1 MERRAREQLSISEKA
16 SVLFDAARE
25 GVTVAARRAGVPR
38 ASIYRWRARAARD
51 GVEALPPAS
60 RAGTPLE
67 ANRLD
72 SKVQTAVIMIAKEH
86 PYLGPAKAA
95 QELRRRG
102 VVVSSSAVHSTWVR
116 NGLATLPERARAARM
131 EMERPQASIMGN
143 GIVSE
148 LAALR
153 AEVAR
158 LAEQQARTISSLERQ
173 DRGRRSYARSKPV
186 LQRALTHGQHLG
198 VLRELFGDAMPA
210 ESRGQAEASESSS
223 QEAAIET
230 PAPSILTML
239 FGIEAV
245 AVGKEPRTSAPPSPA
260 ISAAADGQAPH
271 T

>member
-1 MERRAREQLSISEKA
+1 MKPRAREPLSRSEKA
-16 SVLFDAARE
+16 SVLFDASRE
-25 GVTVAARRAGVPR
+25 GVTAAARRAGVPR

-72 SKVQTAVIMIAKEH
+72 SKVQAAVMMIAREH
-86 PYLGPAKAA
+86 PHLGPGRAA

-131 EMERPQASIMGN
+131 EMERPQAAITDA

-173 DRGRRSYARSKPV
+173 DRGRRSYTRSGPV
-186 LQRALTHGQHLG
+186 LQRSQTRGQKPR
-198 VLRELFGDAMPA
+198 VLRQLFGDAMPA
-210 ESRGQAEASESSS
+210 ESPGLAETSESSS
-223 QEAAIET
+223 QEEAIKT
-230 PAPSILTML
+230 AAPSILTML

-245 AVGKEPRTSAPPSPA
+245 AGGKERCNSAQPSPA
-260 ISAAADGQAPH
+260 IPTAADG
-271 T
+271 